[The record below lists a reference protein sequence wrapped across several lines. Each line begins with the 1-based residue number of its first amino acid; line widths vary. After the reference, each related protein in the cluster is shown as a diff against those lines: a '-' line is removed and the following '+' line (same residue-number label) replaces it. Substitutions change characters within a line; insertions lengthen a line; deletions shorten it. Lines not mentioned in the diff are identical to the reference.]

1 MKKIL
6 IEVSAGELLDK
17 ISILEIKLN
26 KIQNSESLNLIK
38 KEYQILITEKDKIV
52 KDTKNIDSLYLQLKS
67 INEKLWI
74 IEDEKRLCEKNS
86 NFKEKF
92 IQLSRD
98 VHFMNDERAQIKLQI
113 NKLVGSNITEAKQY
127 TKY

>member
-74 IEDEKRLCEKNS
+74 IEDEKRLCEKNL

-113 NKLVGSNITEAKQY
+113 NKLVGSNITEIKQY

>member
-26 KIQNSESLNLIK
+26 KIQNNESLNLIK

-74 IEDEKRLCEKNS
+74 IEDEKRLCEKNL

-113 NKLVGSNITEAKQY
+113 NKLVGSNITEIKQY

>member
-1 MKKIL
+1 M
-6 IEVSAGELLDK
+6 
-17 ISILEIKLN
+17 
-26 KIQNSESLNLIK
+26 IK

-74 IEDEKRLCEKNS
+74 IEDEKRLCEKNL

-98 VHFMNDERAQIKLQI
+98 VHFMNDERAQIKIQI
-113 NKLVGSNITEAKQY
+113 NKLVGSNITEIKEY

>member
-52 KDTKNIDSLYLQLKS
+52 KNTKNIDSLYLQLKS

-74 IEDEKRLCEKNS
+74 IEDEKRLCEKNL

-113 NKLVGSNITEAKQY
+113 NKLVGSNITEIKQY

>member
-52 KDTKNIDSLYLQLKS
+52 KDTKNIDNLYLQLKS

-74 IEDEKRLCEKNS
+74 IEDEKRLCEKNL

-98 VHFMNDERAQIKLQI
+98 VHFMNDKRAQIKLQI
-113 NKLVGSNITEAKQY
+113 NKLVGSNITEVKQY

>member
-52 KDTKNIDSLYLQLKS
+52 KDTKNIDSLYVQLKS

-74 IEDEKRLCEKNS
+74 IEDEKRLCEKNL

-113 NKLVGSNITEAKQY
+113 NKLVGSNITEIKQY

>member
-6 IEVSAGELLDK
+6 IEISAGELLDK

-26 KIQNSESLNLIK
+26 KIKDEKSLDSIN
-38 KEYQILITEKDKIV
+38 KEYQILIDQKN
-52 KDTKNIDSLYLQLKS
+52 KNIIQSKDIDALYSDLKS

-92 IQLSRD
+92 IQLSRE
-98 VHFMNDERAQIKLQI
+98 VHFMNDKRAQIKSRI
-113 NKLVGSNITEAKQY
+113 NQALKSNIKEIKQY

>member
-74 IEDEKRLCEKNS
+74 IEVEKRLCEKNS

-98 VHFMNDERAQIKLQI
+98 VHFMNDKRAQIKLQI
-113 NKLVGSNITEAKQY
+113 NKLVGSNITEVKQY

>member
-113 NKLVGSNITEAKQY
+113 NKLVGSNITEVKQY